1 MNTTISANNLEGI
14 RFRVGGMTTANL
26 SDRWFADGYLAY
38 GVDDRK
44 LKYNATLTHSFNKK
58 EYHPGEYPRNNL
70 SLIHEY
76 DVYTPGQDFLF
87 TSKVTCSLLLR
98 SELR

>member
-58 EYHPGEYPRNNL
+58 EYHRENIRA
-70 SLIHEY
+70 II
-76 DVYTPGQDFLF
+76 FL
-87 TSKVTCSLLLR
+87 
-98 SELR
+98 